1 MVADER
7 ELGPLVE
14 LSARLGRQPLL
25 VQASTGNTSI
35 KIRNTL
41 WVKASGKWMA
51 NAAKEDVFVPVNV
64 ADADRYLSG
73 SSVPSNSILSLRL
86 KPSIETAMH
95 LTLPHR
101 VVIHVHSVNTIAWA
115 VQRGGHSRLRE
126 PLEGLRW
133 CWIGYTPSGVPLAK
147 EIGASLHLS
156 PNIFVLANHGLVVGG
171 ESCEDAEA
179 RLQEVERRLA
189 ITPRNT
195 PEPDLAHLER
205 LAALCEFQLPEAKEV
220 HSLATDVFSRAVVSQ
235 GILYPCQAMFLGR
248 YSCVLTQRD
257 SILRLVRQYHN
268 QNGAR
273 PPAVLIRGKGVLVA
287 NDLTPTES
295 QMLMGLSQVV
305 LRLRPKTAI
314 SYLDGKAVDDLL
326 SSGAYADSRQKTKPA
341 ANCASASG

>member
-1 MVADER
+1 M
-7 ELGPLVE
+7 VE

-35 KIRNTL
+35 KIGNTL

-51 NAAKEDVFVPVNV
+51 NAAKEDVFVPVNF
-64 ADADRYLSG
+64 AEADRYLSG
-73 SSVPSNSILSLRL
+73 SSVPANSILSLRL

-101 VVIHVHSVNTIAWA
+101 VVIHVHSVNTLAWA
-115 VQRGGHSRLRE
+115 VQRGGRSRLRE
-126 PLEGLRW
+126 RLDGLRW
-133 CWIGYTPSGVPLAK
+133 CWIGYAPSGVPLAK
-147 EIGASLHLS
+147 EINASLHLS
-156 PNIFVLANHGLVVGG
+156 PNIFILANHGLVVGG

-189 ITPRNT
+189 IAPRNT

-205 LAALCEFQLPEAKEV
+205 LAALCEFRLPETKEV

-248 YSCVLTQRD
+248 YSCVLSQRD

-273 PPAVLIRGKGVLVA
+273 LPAVLIRGKGVLVA

-326 SSGAYADSRQKTKPA
+326 SSGAYAESRQRTKPA

>member
-1 MVADER
+1 M
-7 ELGPLVE
+7 VE

-41 WVKASGKWMA
+41 WIKASGKWMA
-51 NAAKEDVFVPVNV
+51 NAGKEDVFVPVNF

-73 SSVPSNSILSLRL
+73 SSIPSNSILNLRL

-95 LTLPHR
+95 LTLPRR
-101 VVIHVHSVNTIAWA
+101 VVIHVHSVNTVAWA
-115 VQRGGHSRLRE
+115 VQRGGHSRLRRR
-126 PLEGLRW
+126 LEGLRW
-133 CWIGYTPSGVPLAK
+133 CWIEYAPSGVPLAK
-147 EIGASLHLS
+147 EISASLHLS

-189 ITPRNT
+189 IAPRHT
-195 PEPDLAHLER
+195 PEPDLAYLER
-205 LAALCEFQLPEAKEV
+205 LAALSEFQLPEAKEV

-248 YSCVLTQRD
+248 YSCVLSQRD
-257 SILRLVRQYHN
+257 SILRLLRQHLN
-268 QNGAR
+268 QNGTR
-273 PPAVLIRGKGVLVA
+273 PPALLIRGKGVLVA

-305 LRLRPKTAI
+305 LRLRPKTTI
-314 SYLDGKAVDDLL
+314 SYLDAKAVDDLL
-326 SSGAYADSRQKTKPA
+326 SSGAYAGIRQKTQCA
-341 ANCASASG
+341 ANGASA

>member
-1 MVADER
+1 MAADKR
-7 ELGPLVE
+7 ELVPLVE
-14 LSARLGRQPLL
+14 LSARLGQQPLL
-25 VQASTGNTSI
+25 VQGSTGNTSI

-51 NAAKEDVFVPVNV
+51 NAAKEDVFVPVNF

-73 SSVPSNSILSLRL
+73 SSVPSRSILSLRP

-95 LTLPHR
+95 LILPHR

-115 VQRGGHSRLRE
+115 VQRGGRSSLRKR
-126 PLEGLRW
+126 LEGLRW

-189 ITPRNT
+189 IAPRNT
-195 PEPDLAHLER
+195 PEPDLVDLER
-205 LAALCEFQLPEAKEV
+205 LAPSEFQLPQAKEI
-220 HSLATDVFSRAVVSQ
+220 HSLATDAFSSAIVSQ

-248 YSCVLTQRD
+248 YLRVLSRRD
-257 SILRLVRQYHN
+257 SIRRLIKQYHN
-268 QNGAR
+268 QHGVR
-273 PPAVLIRGKGVLVA
+273 PPALMIRGKGVLVA
-287 NDLTPTES
+287 NDLTTTEL
-295 QMLMGLSQVV
+295 QTLLGLSQVV
-305 LRLRPKTAI
+305 QRLRPKASI
-314 SYLDGKAVDDLL
+314 AYLDGRTVDELL
-326 SSGAYADSRQKTKPA
+326 SSAVYPEVRQMAKPA
-341 ANCASASG
+341 TNCASA